1 MQLICQRAAKGEARP
16 EARWYS
22 AAGEQLES
30 DWTGGDVEELEAG
43 IWHGRSCSTKS
54 RRKGNKVPLG
64 SGYKGRP
71 FELCSST
78 A

>member
-1 MQLICQRAAKGEARP
+1 VQRSPSYGQLICQRAAKGEARP

-30 DWTGGDVEELEAG
+30 DWTGGDVEELENGHLA
-43 IWHGRSCSTKS
+43 
-54 RRKGNKVPLG
+54 RK
-64 SGYKGRP
+64 
-71 FELCSST
+71 ELFNEI

>member
-30 DWTGGDVEELEAG
+30 DWTGGDVEELENGHLA
-43 IWHGRSCSTKS
+43 
-54 RRKGNKVPLG
+54 RK
-64 SGYKGRP
+64 
-71 FELCSST
+71 ELFNEI